1 MSQKHFWEAWCL
13 VGIGALFLV
22 IGLLAAVQMARLLA
36 AGIRTRAKVVGYET
50 GADRQMPARYPIVEF
65 RDHEGRVHR
74 VQLGSGVRTTKE
86 GETEIVYLRS
96 NPRLARGIGFSH
108 TWLVPLA
115 GIGVGG
121 GLVLLGVAGLLGLTP
136 PE

>member
-1 MSQKHFWEAWCL
+1 WEALCL
-13 VGIGALFLV
+13 IGIGGLFLS
-22 IGLLAAVQMARLLA
+22 IGLLAAIQMARLLA
-36 AGIRTRAKVVGYET
+36 VGIRTRAKVVGYQT
-50 GADRQMPARYPIVEF
+50 GVDREMPARYPIVEF

-86 GETEIVYLRS
+86 GDAEIVYHPG

-121 GLVLLGVAGLLGLTP
+121 GLVILGIAGLLGLTP
-136 PE
+136 EE